1 MSLEVAKVIAHVK
14 HNTGDQYTNAQIAS
28 SLAIICGI
36 ISAGIGFLRIG
47 FILEFI
53 PGNQVSKIFP
63 SVSPVTDL
71 WIA

>member
-14 HNTGDQYTNAQIAS
+14 ESTGDTYSNAQIATA
-28 SLAIICGI
+28 LAVICGT

-53 PGNQVSKIFP
+53 PGTYFL
-63 SVSPVTDL
+63 L
-71 WIA
+71 WKATN